1 MSEEQQHEPREF
13 EGEDLSDAVFW
24 GVDLRRALFRDADLT
39 GVKVFH
45 AQLTDVDIDGIVE
58 RLVVNGVDVTD
69 YVNTHDT
76 WFPLR
81 TMLRPA
87 DAAGAS
93 AAWDRIAAEWAVN
106 CERAGRLGDAGFT
119 ESVNGEWS
127 MRDTIRHLLFAIEK
141 WFVLPLLGATEFSPI
156 GLPNTGSRSF
166 PWPGLDLSASPT
178 TAEVLSAWEQL
189 TARVRASFEA
199 LDMASLPAEVEVL
212 ENGAVP
218 GTECVYVVLEESFE
232 HLRYARR
239 DLAVLEQRAGS

>member
-1 MSEEQQHEPREF
+1 MSDEQQNEPREF

-39 GVKVFH
+39 GVRVFH

-69 YVNTHDT
+69 YVNTYDT

-81 TMLRPA
+81 TMLRPT
-87 DAAGAS
+87 DAASAL

-106 CERAGRLGDAGFT
+106 CERAQRLGDAGFT

-141 WFVLPLLGATEFSPI
+141 WFVLPVLGATEFSPI

-166 PWPGLDLSASPT
+166 PWPGLDLSASPI

-189 TARVRASFEA
+189 AALVRASFEA

-212 ENGAVP
+212 QNGAVP